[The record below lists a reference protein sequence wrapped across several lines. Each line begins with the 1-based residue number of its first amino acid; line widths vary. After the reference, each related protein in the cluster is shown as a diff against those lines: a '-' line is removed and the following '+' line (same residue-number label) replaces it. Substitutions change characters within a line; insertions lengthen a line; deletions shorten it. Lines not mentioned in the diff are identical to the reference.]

1 MDARTTMIIA
11 KGKFVT
17 TDVTDCIYHKEN
29 HKWEIV
35 FKSGRSFFYNQQN
48 VLCLKNPRNLDPQ
61 KYQVCRKG
69 KILDNIETILSFS
82 AENEEYWHLVFS
94 TGYEHDYSCR
104 ELQVERSI
112 FENSR
117 AKKVFDYLKEAA
129 DVISVRAEDQTAILT
144 KQYEKIDFLSRES
157 AAAVY
162 LDPSEYEEGTNLRSE
177 APIFPF
183 GCNESQFMAVT
194 NALSNRISV
203 IEGPPGTG
211 KTQTI
216 LNIIANLVLQ
226 GKTVQVVSNN
236 NSAIENVQEKL
247 SSTKYQMDFFVA
259 LLGKDQRK
267 EEFLQKS
274 EPVRLNKYLSEAG
287 VCSRREADRLIETG
301 RVTVD
306 GQRAQTG
313 MRIVPGQ
320 VVKVGNKVVSKQ
332 DEMIVLAVNKPR
344 GIVCT
349 EERRERDSI
358 VRFLNYP
365 VRVTYIGRLDKDS
378 HGLLLMTN
386 NGDIINKMMRAAN
399 KHEKEYKVTVDKE
412 ITEDFLKKMAA
423 GVPIL
428 DTVTRPCTVKK
439 IGKYTFSI
447 ILTQGLNRQIRRMCE
462 ALGYEVK
469 DLLRVRVMNITLDG
483 LKDGQYRKLTDQELN
498 ELYDQLKDSSALPG
512 GKYQE
517 QWAATQDNRTRHGK
531 GKK

>member
-1 MDARTTMIIA
+1 M
-11 KGKFVT
+11 
-17 TDVTDCIYHKEN
+17 
-29 HKWEIV
+29 
-35 FKSGRSFFYNQQN
+35 
-48 VLCLKNPRNLDPQ
+48 
-61 KYQVCRKG
+61 
-69 KILDNIETILSFS
+69 
-82 AENEEYWHLVFS
+82 
-94 TGYEHDYSCR
+94 
-104 ELQVERSI
+104 
-112 FENSR
+112 
-117 AKKVFDYLKEAA
+117 
-129 DVISVRAEDQTAILT
+129 
-144 KQYEKIDFLSRES
+144 
-157 AAAVY
+157 
-162 LDPSEYEEGTNLRSE
+162 
-177 APIFPF
+177 
-183 GCNESQFMAVT
+183 
-194 NALSNRISV
+194 SNRI
-203 IEGPPGTG
+203 
-211 KTQTI
+211 
-216 LNIIANLVLQ
+216 
-226 GKTVQVVSNN
+226 
-236 NSAIENVQEKL
+236 
-247 SSTKYQMDFFVA
+247 
-259 LLGKDQRK
+259 K

-306 GQRAQTG
+306 GQCAQTG

-399 KHEKEYKVTVDKE
+399 KHEKEYKVTVNKE

-498 ELYDQLKDSSALPG
+498 ELYDQLKDSSVLPG

-517 QWAATQDNRTRHGK
+517 QWAAAQDNRTRQGK
-531 GKK
+531 GKKR

>member
-1 MDARTTMIIA
+1 M
-11 KGKFVT
+11 
-17 TDVTDCIYHKEN
+17 
-29 HKWEIV
+29 
-35 FKSGRSFFYNQQN
+35 
-48 VLCLKNPRNLDPQ
+48 
-61 KYQVCRKG
+61 
-69 KILDNIETILSFS
+69 
-82 AENEEYWHLVFS
+82 
-94 TGYEHDYSCR
+94 
-104 ELQVERSI
+104 
-112 FENSR
+112 
-117 AKKVFDYLKEAA
+117 
-129 DVISVRAEDQTAILT
+129 
-144 KQYEKIDFLSRES
+144 
-157 AAAVY
+157 
-162 LDPSEYEEGTNLRSE
+162 
-177 APIFPF
+177 
-183 GCNESQFMAVT
+183 
-194 NALSNRISV
+194 SNRI
-203 IEGPPGTG
+203 
-211 KTQTI
+211 
-216 LNIIANLVLQ
+216 
-226 GKTVQVVSNN
+226 
-236 NSAIENVQEKL
+236 
-247 SSTKYQMDFFVA
+247 
-259 LLGKDQRK
+259 K

-412 ITEDFLKKMAA
+412 ITEDFLRKMAA

-498 ELYDQLKDSSALPG
+498 ELYDQLKDSSVLPG

-517 QWAATQDNRTRHGK
+517 QWAAAQDNRTRHGK
-531 GKK
+531 GTKR

>member
-1 MDARTTMIIA
+1 M
-11 KGKFVT
+11 
-17 TDVTDCIYHKEN
+17 
-29 HKWEIV
+29 
-35 FKSGRSFFYNQQN
+35 
-48 VLCLKNPRNLDPQ
+48 
-61 KYQVCRKG
+61 
-69 KILDNIETILSFS
+69 
-82 AENEEYWHLVFS
+82 
-94 TGYEHDYSCR
+94 
-104 ELQVERSI
+104 
-112 FENSR
+112 
-117 AKKVFDYLKEAA
+117 
-129 DVISVRAEDQTAILT
+129 
-144 KQYEKIDFLSRES
+144 
-157 AAAVY
+157 
-162 LDPSEYEEGTNLRSE
+162 
-177 APIFPF
+177 
-183 GCNESQFMAVT
+183 
-194 NALSNRISV
+194 SNRI
-203 IEGPPGTG
+203 
-211 KTQTI
+211 
-216 LNIIANLVLQ
+216 
-226 GKTVQVVSNN
+226 
-236 NSAIENVQEKL
+236 
-247 SSTKYQMDFFVA
+247 
-259 LLGKDQRK
+259 K

-306 GQRAQTG
+306 GQRAQIG

-320 VVKVGNKVVSKQ
+320 IVKVGNKVVSKQ

-412 ITEDFLKKMAA
+412 ITEDFLKKMAS

-517 QWAATQDNRTRHGK
+517 QWATAQDNRTRQGK
-531 GKK
+531 GKKR

>member
-1 MDARTTMIIA
+1 M
-11 KGKFVT
+11 
-17 TDVTDCIYHKEN
+17 
-29 HKWEIV
+29 
-35 FKSGRSFFYNQQN
+35 
-48 VLCLKNPRNLDPQ
+48 
-61 KYQVCRKG
+61 
-69 KILDNIETILSFS
+69 
-82 AENEEYWHLVFS
+82 
-94 TGYEHDYSCR
+94 
-104 ELQVERSI
+104 
-112 FENSR
+112 
-117 AKKVFDYLKEAA
+117 
-129 DVISVRAEDQTAILT
+129 
-144 KQYEKIDFLSRES
+144 
-157 AAAVY
+157 
-162 LDPSEYEEGTNLRSE
+162 
-177 APIFPF
+177 
-183 GCNESQFMAVT
+183 
-194 NALSNRISV
+194 SNRI
-203 IEGPPGTG
+203 
-211 KTQTI
+211 
-216 LNIIANLVLQ
+216 
-226 GKTVQVVSNN
+226 
-236 NSAIENVQEKL
+236 
-247 SSTKYQMDFFVA
+247 
-259 LLGKDQRK
+259 K

-412 ITEDFLKKMAA
+412 ITEDFLKKMAS

-469 DLLRVRVMNITLDG
+469 NLLRVRVMNITLDG

-517 QWAATQDNRTRHGK
+517 QWAATQDNRTRQGK
-531 GKK
+531 GKKR

>member
-1 MDARTTMIIA
+1 M
-11 KGKFVT
+11 
-17 TDVTDCIYHKEN
+17 
-29 HKWEIV
+29 
-35 FKSGRSFFYNQQN
+35 
-48 VLCLKNPRNLDPQ
+48 
-61 KYQVCRKG
+61 
-69 KILDNIETILSFS
+69 
-82 AENEEYWHLVFS
+82 
-94 TGYEHDYSCR
+94 
-104 ELQVERSI
+104 
-112 FENSR
+112 
-117 AKKVFDYLKEAA
+117 
-129 DVISVRAEDQTAILT
+129 
-144 KQYEKIDFLSRES
+144 
-157 AAAVY
+157 
-162 LDPSEYEEGTNLRSE
+162 
-177 APIFPF
+177 
-183 GCNESQFMAVT
+183 
-194 NALSNRISV
+194 SNRI
-203 IEGPPGTG
+203 
-211 KTQTI
+211 
-216 LNIIANLVLQ
+216 
-226 GKTVQVVSNN
+226 
-236 NSAIENVQEKL
+236 
-247 SSTKYQMDFFVA
+247 
-259 LLGKDQRK
+259 K

-412 ITEDFLKKMAA
+412 ITEDFLKKMAS

-517 QWAATQDNRTRHGK
+517 QWAATQDNRRRHGK
-531 GKK
+531 GKKR

>member
-1 MDARTTMIIA
+1 M
-11 KGKFVT
+11 
-17 TDVTDCIYHKEN
+17 
-29 HKWEIV
+29 
-35 FKSGRSFFYNQQN
+35 
-48 VLCLKNPRNLDPQ
+48 
-61 KYQVCRKG
+61 
-69 KILDNIETILSFS
+69 
-82 AENEEYWHLVFS
+82 
-94 TGYEHDYSCR
+94 
-104 ELQVERSI
+104 
-112 FENSR
+112 
-117 AKKVFDYLKEAA
+117 
-129 DVISVRAEDQTAILT
+129 
-144 KQYEKIDFLSRES
+144 
-157 AAAVY
+157 
-162 LDPSEYEEGTNLRSE
+162 
-177 APIFPF
+177 
-183 GCNESQFMAVT
+183 
-194 NALSNRISV
+194 SNRI
-203 IEGPPGTG
+203 
-211 KTQTI
+211 
-216 LNIIANLVLQ
+216 
-226 GKTVQVVSNN
+226 
-236 NSAIENVQEKL
+236 
-247 SSTKYQMDFFVA
+247 
-259 LLGKDQRK
+259 K

-498 ELYDQLKDSSALPG
+498 ELYDQLKDSSVLPG

-517 QWAATQDNRTRHGK
+517 QWAAAQDNRTRQGK
-531 GKK
+531 GKKR